1 MIFQHIPAG
10 KSHNRDILRI
20 IPELSHHNILLKS
33 RRRSKIG
40 HRTGAVPAEK
50 LFHPFQ
56 SQHSMLQKIYIM
68 AVNLP
73 GDQVRLRL
81 PEIPVDPAVR
91 SHIKPGRQHIENVA
105 ETHKGDHVSPVF
117 LHRRPL
123 SGIPVQ
129 YKENPLPFLLFQ
141 ILHTVPEK
149 VKTVVLGRRRIFLK
163 HHPDTFLIPQRP
175 QDAVQTKGKKF
186 FQPGAR
192 AVVLRCRTA
201 PQDQPVSRTSHG
213 KENPPFSPVF
223 IISQD
228 QTHPEASSK
237 NDRMQRCRAC
247 LILRRSGISLRFRQ
261 TGRGKRN
268 QNAPVRMVCIHL
280 SNIQLRLNGVLPLM
294 RAAKRKQR
302 PLLHRR
308 IQLLSDKIYPGVFQI
323 FAGTQNQMETGFIYF
338 YAGRVNWLHV

>member
-1 MIFQHIPAG
+1 MKILHVPTQFWMDIKNQLRPPVFQRIKKLPVLYQRSISPVIFALPEFLIVQIFQPGSPCRHHQYRRMPQILMIFQHIPAG

-20 IPELSHHNILLKS
+20 IPELSHHNIPLKS
-33 RRRSKIG
+33 RRRGKIS
-40 HRTGAVPAEK
+40 HRTGPVPAEK

-68 AVNLP
+68 AVDLP

-123 SGIPVQ
+123 GGIPVQ
-129 YKENPLPFLLFQ
+129 YKENSLPILLFQ
-141 ILHTVPEK
+141 ILHAVPK
-149 VKTVVLGRRRIFLK
+149 KIKTVVLGRKRVFLK

-175 QDAVQTKGKKF
+175 QDTVQTKGKKF
-186 FQPGAR
+186 FQSGAR

-201 PQDQPVSRTSHG
+201 SQDQPMSHTSHG

-228 QTHPEASSK
+228 QTHPEASAK
-237 NDRMQRCRAC
+237 NDRMQR
-247 LILRRSGISLRFRQ
+247 
-261 TGRGKRN
+261 
-268 QNAPVRMVCIHL
+268 
-280 SNIQLRLNGVLPLM
+280 
-294 RAAKRKQR
+294 
-302 PLLHRR
+302 
-308 IQLLSDKIYPGVFQI
+308 
-323 FAGTQNQMETGFIYF
+323 
-338 YAGRVNWLHV
+338 